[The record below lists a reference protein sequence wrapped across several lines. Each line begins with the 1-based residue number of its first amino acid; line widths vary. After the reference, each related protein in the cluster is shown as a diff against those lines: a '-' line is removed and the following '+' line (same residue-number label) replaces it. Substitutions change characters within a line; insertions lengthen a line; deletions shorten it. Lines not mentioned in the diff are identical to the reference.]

1 MMWIHCSACGGGG
14 GGPEKNDKNGA
25 VWCILCVQKHVII
38 NLKINNFKDNKSTTR
53 KNIRHTFLQY

>member
-1 MMWIHCSACGGGG
+1 MLVGEGGGG
-14 GGPEKNDKNGA
+14 LEKNDKNGA

-38 NLKINNFKDNKSTTR
+38 NLKINNFKDNKSTAR